1 MSTCTDDQTYRKN
14 LYPPIFIYSIL
25 HQIRVQSSPKISLNC
40 HQINPFDHKKKQRD
54 SDDNIIPCDKSILY
68 THLICIAILS
78 LLPTTFRKYIS
89 IERWTHFNF
98 DKSEITF
105 DCMKYSLFFSYIR
118 V

>member
-14 LYPPIFIYSIL
+14 IYPPIFIYNIL

-68 THLICIAILS
+68 TFNLHCDFITAPNNISKIHFHR
-78 LLPTTFRKYIS
+78 TMDTF
-89 IERWTHFNF
+89 
-98 DKSEITF
+98 
-105 DCMKYSLFFSYIR
+105 
-118 V
+118 